1 MITSIKAEN
10 IDAYKLLFAEASDI
24 LNGYKRVR
32 TYDKDVNLYY
42 YKNSEAKSAKDLF
55 LPVVDKDGVTSA
67 ITSQESFANK
77 LRNHKI
83 LYVKIGEPEEGFSP
97 IPGITTLE
105 EYFHW
110 IKTLG

>member
-24 LNGYKRVR
+24 LSGYKRVR

-42 YKNSEAKSAKDLF
+42 YKNLDATSVNDLF
-55 LPVVDKDGVTSA
+55 LPVVEEDGITSA
-67 ITSQESFANK
+67 ITSLDSFANK
-77 LRNHKI
+77 LRDYKI

-97 IPGITTLE
+97 MSGITTLE